1 MSSLR
6 VCPLCGFSMSQTIL
20 DKPAIPIFTRAGD
33 ESNKEFGVYK
43 CILKQCERCGHVFQP
58 LSKDL
63 KRALELMYKS
73 SECAQIS
80 TPLGVGN
87 WGKERALFLLEK
99 LKMIDKYKTQSVLEI
114 GCGSGYILKI
124 LKEMGFQDLVGIE
137 PSIEKTEKI
146 NGVLFLKEFVSK
158 ELSLNKEFDF
168 IFSYNVYEHIEDIDN
183 MTSFINNHLKV
194 NGEIFIYTPNC
205 HKSLITGDPEVFSHK
220 HAQYFVENSIKYHLS
235 KHEFEVTENLLDD
248 YSIAVYARK
257 KAKNYQNKPFVMR
270 YNDYQKKLDEKLVK
284 VENLLLKNKK
294 TIIHG
299 ACNSLHNII
308 GWLGRDSDFLLVDND
323 NSKCG
328 KIFFNK
334 KVHDISSVN
343 LEDFDT
349 VLIVPTSFSDAIKS
363 SYMQKGFRGQFV
375 MVN

>member
-1 MSSLR
+1 MNSPII
-6 VCPLCGFSMSQTIL
+6 CPLCGYSMSQTIL
-20 DKPAIPIFTRAGD
+20 DKRAIPIFTRAGD
-33 ESNKEFGVYK
+33 ESNKKFGVYK
-43 CILKQCERCGHVFQP
+43 CILKQCEKCRHVFQP

-73 SECAQIS
+73 SKCAQIS
-80 TPLGVGN
+80 TPLGIGN
-87 WGKERALFLLEK
+87 WGKERALHLLEK
-99 LKMIDKYKTQSVLEI
+99 LKRINKYKTESVLEI
-114 GCGSGYILKI
+114 GCGSGYILKV

-146 NGVLFLKEFVSK
+146 DGVLFLKEFVTK
-158 ELSLNKEFDF
+158 ELCLDKKFDF
-168 IFSYNVYEHIEDIDN
+168 IFSFNVYEHVENIDN
-183 MTSFINNHLKV
+183 MTFFISNHLKV

-220 HAQYFVENSIKYHLS
+220 HTQYFDESSIKYHLS
-235 KHEFEVTENLLDD
+235 KHEFDVIESLSDD
-248 YSIAVYARK
+248 YSIAIHARK
-257 KAKNYQNKPFVMR
+257 TGKNYQNESSVML
-270 YNDYQKKLDEKLVK
+270 YDNYQEKLDEKLEKVK
-284 VENLLLKNKK
+284 NLLLKNKK
-294 TIIHG
+294 IIIHG

-349 VLIVPTSFSDAIKS
+349 VLIVPTPFSDAIKS
-363 SYMQKGFRGQFV
+363 SYMQKGFCGQFV